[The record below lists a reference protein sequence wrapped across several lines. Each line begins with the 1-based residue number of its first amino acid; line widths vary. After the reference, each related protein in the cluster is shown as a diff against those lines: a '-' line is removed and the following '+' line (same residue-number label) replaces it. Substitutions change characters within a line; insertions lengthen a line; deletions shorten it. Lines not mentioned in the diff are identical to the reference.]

1 MLLAAGTLAVLANMD
16 WAEQQP
22 VVIQTLRAGTQTTQ
36 RGVTVRL
43 ALLAALP
50 VLLPGR
56 PQGEV
61 ALVDLPEL
69 PGLARAVK
77 SLLPTLNQGENH
89 AA

>member
-1 MLLAAGTLAVLANMD
+1 MLANMD